1 MPLVGM
7 VRLYDSSTPNWRAER
22 LSSELLTATVR
33 PESCGMRDA
42 GTVSFSAQISPV

>member
-33 PESCGMRDA
+33 PESCGVLEMLA
-42 GTVSFSAQISPV
+42 VSFSAQISPV